1 MGQHQGT
8 MTELEDCR
16 KPNGKENLVGDCQ
29 IHSLIM
35 IVFQRARKEFST
47 DGADTVALE
56 GLNLEVREGETV
68 CLIGTSGSGKTTAL
82 KMVNRLVEPTSGCVS
97 VDGKDV
103 SETDEISLRRSIG
116 YVIQRGGLFP
126 HMTVAENIGLLLKM
140 EGWEPDRIT
149 KRVNELL
156 TLVNLPSD
164 RFRNRKP
171 RELSGGQQQRV
182 SIARALAFDPAIL
195 LMDEPFGALD
205 PITRNELHTEF
216 QNLKDIVGKT
226 TLIVTHDLGEAFKLG
241 DRIVLLNEGRL
252 IQQGKKKEFLENP
265 ASPFVEQFVAAH
277 KTGVGP

>member
-1 MGQHQGT
+1 MRST
-8 MTELEDCR
+8 IAF
-16 KPNGKENLVGDCQ
+16 NN
-29 IHSLIM
+29 
-35 IVFQRARKEFST
+35 ARKEFPSET
-47 DGADTVALE
+47 GTVVALE

-82 KMVNRLVEPTSGCVS
+82 KMVNRLVEPTSGRVS

-149 KRVNELL
+149 KRVDELL

-164 RFRNRKP
+164 KFRNRKP

>member
-16 KPNGKENLVGDCQ
+16 KPNGKENFVGDCQ

-82 KMVNRLVEPTSGCVS
+82 KMVNRLVEPTSGRVS

-149 KRVNELL
+149 KRVDELL

-216 QNLKDIVGKT
+216 QSLKDIVGKT

-241 DRIVLLNEGRL
+241 DPIVLLNEGRL